1 MTVSKEE
8 VHKWLLLK
16 RGFITGQ
23 ISNEAK
29 KLQSFDRVR
38 LIQDEM
44 VKLAKESEWILIDQK
59 IELDPLDV
67 VALKLDDSEGEC
79 YTSGAI
85 LHDGLDERTVNE
97 AIQSVFRRPDS
108 IAKSDTS

>member
-1 MTVSKEE
+1 LTVSKEE
-8 VHKWLLLK
+8 VHKSLLLK

-23 ISNEAK
+23 ISNEVK

-59 IELDPLDV
+59 IQLDPLDV
-67 VALKLDDSEGEC
+67 VALKLDE
-79 YTSGAI
+79 
-85 LHDGLDERTVNE
+85 LDERTDNE
-97 AIQSVFRRPDS
+97 VLITPTENPSGGSQAS
-108 IAKSDTS
+108 